1 MSSCLLS
8 CVDYLLLTAFGGR
21 QSLHCFGC
29 LGSGI
34 SLTPSV
40 MFLMEAMG
48 TSPPAQTETMVCVT
62 GLWFYDCG
70 DLLSEPRQV
79 MLSYSVEG
87 INQVH
92 TQDVCFWRGQETS
105 VVSQR
110 DPIIS
115 SLPSE
120 IGKIYDVFV
129 YLPVF
134 AKQFFKNHI
143 ITLGFLNI

>member
-1 MSSCLLS
+1 
-8 CVDYLLLTAFGGR
+8 
-21 QSLHCFGC
+21 
-29 LGSGI
+29 
-34 SLTPSV
+34 
-40 MFLMEAMG
+40 
-48 TSPPAQTETMVCVT
+48 
-62 GLWFYDCG
+62 
-70 DLLSEPRQV
+70 

-115 SLPSE
+115 SPPSE

-143 ITLGFLNI
+143 KTLGFLNI